1 VSLGLSIDDLVTWDL
16 PFMGRSENG
25 AVIGR
30 EVVGSNRKPAIVL
43 MGRMKAGAAAGT
55 AGPSFAAPET
65 ASEKISAGGGRI
77 FLLAIH
83 ATAHAAGRVVREN
96 ATISLVSAVCGRLS
110 RHSRENLHRGTP
122 IAGVR
127 LPGRR
132 TGERAARA

>member
-1 VSLGLSIDDLVTWDL
+1 MSLARSADDLVTWGL

-25 AVIGR
+25 VVIGR
-30 EVVGSNRKPAIVL
+30 EVVGSDRKPAVVL
-43 MGRMKAGAAAGT
+43 MGRMKATAAAETTGS
-55 AGPSFAAPET
+55 SFGAPER

-83 ATAHAAGRVVREN
+83 ATAHVTDRVVREN
-96 ATISLVSAVCGRLS
+96 ARISLVSAVCRRLS
-110 RHSRENLHRGTP
+110 RHSRGNLHRGTP
-122 IAGVR
+122 IARVR